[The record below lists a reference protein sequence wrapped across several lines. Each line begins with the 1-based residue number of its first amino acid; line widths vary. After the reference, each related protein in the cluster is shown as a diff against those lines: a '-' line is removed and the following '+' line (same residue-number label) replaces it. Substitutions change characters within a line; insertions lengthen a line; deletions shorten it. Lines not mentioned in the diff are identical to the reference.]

1 MKKSVKILCLVMT
14 IALTLTSLPITAF
27 ALPLASNEKVSYET
41 NDISQY
47 ISEDVYVMAE
57 ATEKRGE
64 FEKHYILSDGSM
76 VAVSYPEAVH
86 YINESGK
93 WEDIDNTF
101 SYDSKSKRYVGGKG
115 NTKISFTESVSS
127 GALVAIKDKHGTM
140 EWSLGIIRNNKA
152 EKGEL
157 SSTKAKVGEKTISEK
172 ATYSLNETETFD
184 LPKTVG
190 RIQYDTLFTNS
201 PEISV
206 DYSVYHNKIEEDIY
220 INSPTDLTSFT
231 MDVQIGDLCGI
242 VNKDGSVEFKNE
254 AGEVI
259 YRIGVPYMHDSADSV
274 LNDITVT
281 LDQAGDTCT
290 VTYTPNSEWLN
301 SEDRA
306 YPILFDPSITT
317 SEYNSN
323 ITDTYV
329 MQGDTANHSSQQ
341 TMYVGVK
348 SGSVCRTYI
357 KIGTLPAID
366 PSMPILS
373 ATMTLSLWASS
384 SSGKTVGIYKAN
396 SSWSADTITYAT
408 QPNSTQ
414 LATCAFNAS
423 DLHYTFN
430 LSNDVSEVYD
440 EFLAGA
446 NYGYMLRYLDE
457 STTDPDYNSMY
468 SSEYTTKSYRPVL
481 KIVYGYALPENLQSG
496 STYSLQNAGSASFVT
511 VCDGIDA
518 NATNVVQKYNE
529 IADITTNQQFKLE
542 YVSSTGGYLFRALC
556 SSNGTNRVLD
566 IAKNNGYV
574 ESGCNVQIY
583 QNNDSIAQEW
593 LIVGVDWDTFKIVPR
608 TNMNLALTS
617 YASFDDGSSDG
628 TTASS
633 TGNIFVSTYDE
644 DNSYQRWYIIENGEY
659 IEYESDSDK
668 IVQNATYYFNNLSSG
683 QYMRN
688 DGTSSVKTESGMISY
703 LSDSIRWK
711 ITYVGNGYCTIQSTY
726 DLTQYL
732 GRTTG
737 YAIGY
742 VDCTSTNNVP
752 NSCLWTIERAYGGG
766 VHISFVYNTK
776 KYYVTQS
783 SANIVV
789 AGTAIT
795 SLSTWRMASTD
806 FYGNT
811 SDCSFV
817 ELQRDFSVDDIS
829 ILVSEYAIPTIIKNP
844 SNALWCSASDFTYTI
859 VLNAGAGY
867 VEHNDSSNIFF
878 AIGEGTVQVMAK
890 HKVTGWTSYFD
901 IIVNILEIVI
911 PCSYAT
917 STEYTWVNSF
927 PVYVSYYI
935 DEYSDFLNG
944 VTWQAFEND
953 VITFDAVDMTVQGYS
968 TGLAWLEAQKN
979 GMTLCRCYVYVED
992 IYKDLDLNIRNSLYK
1007 NGLTIGTV
1015 SINEYNEDPSVDP
1028 LLLRLEWYLH
1038 AVELFHDGA
1047 DRDEIRE
1054 SLETT
1059 FGLRFGDSDAGD
1071 NAFEQFM
1078 FDVEHVG
1085 NGFFS
1090 RENLRLSFD
1099 GAYFLLNFFWS
1110 QYAYYALVSLDT
1122 VNVYTPAT
1130 VQGVAKD
1137 AEDAKELT
1145 KEIYESIDKIDDA
1158 LTNIN
1163 YSNKSMI
1170 SADNHNVSFISN
1182 GQNAPYTPKTAIYK
1196 VTLTEDAQFFRAFDI
1211 SAGNKCRSW
1220 LALPSD
1226 MQGLTAQ
1233 QIRDKFVLTYI
1244 PTHYCIVNVPAGTEL
1259 YVGLI
1264 NNSSVPGSIQYE
1276 LVEHLAEIYFGAE
1289 FVLP

>member
-1 MKKSVKILCLVMT
+1 MT
-14 IALTLTSLPITAF
+14 IAMTLTSLPITAF

-47 ISEDVYVMAE
+47 ISEDVYVLAE

-93 WEDIDNTF
+93 WEDVDNTF
-101 SYDSKSKRYVGGKG
+101 SYDYKSKRYVGGKG
-115 NTKISFTESVSS
+115 NTKFSFTESVSS

-157 SSTKAKVGEKTISEK
+157 SSTKAKVGEKNITEK

-190 RIQYDTLFTNS
+190 KIQYDTLFTNS

-220 INSPTDLTSFT
+220 INAPTDLTSFT

-396 SSWSADTITYAT
+396 SSWNADTITYAT

-457 STTDPDYNSMY
+457 STTDPDYNSIY

-496 STYSLQNAGSASFVT
+496 STYSLQNAGSALFVT

-518 NATNVVQKYNE
+518 NGTNVIQKYNE
-529 IADITTNQQFKLE
+529 ISDIATSQQFKLE

-574 ESGCNVQIY
+574 ENGCNVQIY

-593 LIVGVDWDTFKIVPR
+593 LIVGVDWDTFKIIPR

-617 YASFDDGSSDG
+617 YASFDDGSSGG

-659 IEYESDSDK
+659 IEYESDSAK

-688 DGTSSVKTESGMISY
+688 DGTSSVRTESGMISY

-711 ITYVGNGYCTIQSTY
+711 ITYIGNGYCTIQSTY

-742 VDCTSTNNVP
+742 VNCTSTNNVP
-752 NSCLWTIERAYGGG
+752 NSCLWTIERADGGG

-795 SLSTWRMASTD
+795 SSSTWRMASTD

-811 SDCSFV
+811 SDSFYM
-817 ELQRDFSVDDIS
+817 ELQRGFSFDDIS
-829 ILVSEYAIPTIIKNP
+829 ILVGQLAIPTINKYPN
-844 SNALWCSASDFTYTI
+844 NAFWCSVSDFTYAI
-859 VLNAGAGY
+859 VLNANSGY
-867 VEHNDSSNIFF
+867 VEYDQMNHTFLGID
-878 AIGEGTVQVMAK
+878 EGTVQVSAK
-890 HKVTGWTSYFD
+890 HKVTGLVSTFD
-901 IIVNILEIVI
+901 ITVNLDLIEIVI
-911 PCSYAT
+911 PCLYAE
-917 STEYTWVNSF
+917 SPYPEYPDIHSF
-927 PVYVSYYI
+927 PVYISYYI
-935 DEYSDFLNG
+935 DKYAEHLVGATWIAHENG
-944 VTWQAFEND
+944 VCEFNEEN
-953 VITFDAVDMTVQGYS
+953 MTVQGFA
-968 TGLAWLEAQKN
+968 TGIAWLDAQKN
-979 GMTLCRCYVYVED
+979 DETIFTCYIYVD
-992 IYKDLDLNIRNSLYK
+992 DAYVSIKDDRIRNFLWMDSHAVSDFSIDYYNLIDHKIDPLIFRAELYFYTAELIEQ
-1007 NGLTIGTV
+1007 GYGTQTIKAKLEDRYGIQMFPDTAAGTQALRDFVGTV
-1015 SINEYNEDPSVDP
+1015 DFALSGGYS
-1028 LLLRLEWYLH
+1028 
-1038 AVELFHDGA
+1038 
-1047 DRDEIRE
+1047 RE
-1054 SLETT
+1054 SLKLSFE
-1059 FGLRFGDSDAGD
+1059 GLR
-1071 NAFEQFM
+1071 E
-1078 FDVEHVG
+1078 
-1085 NGFFS
+1085 
-1090 RENLRLSFD
+1090 
-1099 GAYFLLNFFWS
+1099 LLNFYWL
-1110 QYAYYALVSLDT
+1110 QYAYYSLATLDM

-1130 VQGVAKD
+1130 T
-1137 AEDAKELT
+1137 EDVIQEERAALQLCKR
-1145 KEIYESIDKIDDA
+1145 IRYEDIDKIDDA
-1158 LTNIN
+1158 IYNISCAD
-1163 YSNKSMI
+1163 YQI
-1170 SADNHNVSFISN
+1170 TSANLR
-1182 GQNAPYTPKTAIYK
+1182 NAA
-1196 VTLTEDAQFFRAFDI
+1196 
-1211 SAGNKCRSW
+1211 
-1220 LALPSD
+1220 LALENYTAPLPYVPDSGVVKIKTQQVTQLVRVYDGVRTTSTGRWLMKASD
-1226 MQGLTAQ
+1226 IAGLTPQ
-1233 QIRDKFVLTYI
+1233 QIYEKFKLPAI
-1244 PTHYCIVNVPAGTEL
+1244 PTYMCYVDVPAGTEL
-1259 YVGLI
+1259 YVGLV
-1264 NNSSVPGSIQYE
+1264 NQSSVPGTIQFE
-1276 LVEHLAEIYFGAE
+1276 LIPWMKESWIVGEYY
-1289 FVLP
+1289 LP